1 MKLLDI
7 ERIIY
12 NGKKV
17 NIPRRHNDAKYVHDK
32 QQSCKICKVEL
43 IEVKIDG
50 STIITGDFTY
60 SFNNQ

>member
-43 IEVKIDG
+43 IEVKNRWIHNYNWRLH
-50 STIITGDFTY
+50 ILF
-60 SFNNQ
+60 Q